1 VPARLCSRCHGDLPA
16 EVSGDLLYCP
26 HCGAPQV
33 ILSEELREQFEQQQ
47 SAAQNPVGAAEM
59 ESVPVE
65 SISDPTAIVWSRAL
79 QLIALGG
86 ALFGLLLLVG
96 LTFPALGV
104 FALLWLLI
112 APIVLVGV
120 YAARHP
126 QSRIT
131 MRFGARFGLL
141 AGLSMGVAG
150 LLICT
155 FRLLVMRF
163 ALHQGAAIDQWIA
176 SLLAQMQ
183 SPEVVKAFGI
193 DKAELQRA
201 FDVYNVPE
209 YRAALFLLDATVFV
223 GLYALY
229 ATVAGTFSGLLR
241 SRGTARR

>member
-1 VPARLCSRCHGDLPA
+1 MPVRLCSRCHGDLPV

-47 SAAQNPVGAAEM
+47 LAAQNPASAAEM
-59 ESVPVE
+59 ENLPIEPV
-65 SISDPTAIVWSRAL
+65 SDPTAIVWPRAL

-86 ALFGLLLLVG
+86 ALFGLLLLAG
-96 LTFPALGV
+96 LTFPALGL
-104 FALLWLLI
+104 FAVLWLLI
-112 APIVLVGV
+112 APIVLVGI

-131 MRFGARFGLL
+131 VRFGARFGLL
-141 AGLSMGVAG
+141 TGLSIGVAG
-150 LLICT
+150 LLIGT

-163 ALHQGAAIDQWIA
+163 ALHQGAVIDQQITA
-176 SLLAQMQ
+176 LFAQMQ
-183 SPEVVKAFGI
+183 SPDVVRAFGM

-201 FDVYNVPE
+201 FDLYNLPE
-209 YRAALFLLDATVFV
+209 YRAALFLLDAAVMV

-229 ATVAGTFSGLLR
+229 AAVAGSFSGLLR
-241 SRGTARR
+241 SRGSVRR